1 MMVRPIVGPDLL
13 EGGQLLL
20 DAIVFAHHSGVTEDI
35 YFFSW
40 CVDYGGDNVILYT
53 RHDEEK

>member
-1 MMVRPIVGPDLL
+1 MVLIYWRDNN
-13 EGGQLLL
+13 
-20 DAIVFAHHSGVTEDI
+20 AIIFAHHSGVTEDI

-40 CVDYGGDNVILYT
+40 CVDYGSDNVILYT